1 MTMQDHATLKEI
13 KDLAKNITQQYGTPD
28 LCIEAMRKKNLKR

>member
-13 KDLAKNITQQYGTPD
+13 KDLAKNKHSNTVRRIFV
-28 LCIEAMRKKNLKR
+28 